1 MDKEGRQTNKIDM
14 TVYIEHNR
22 PLLLKLINKQ
32 FEMLGLDLKYEN
44 IPDDGKLQT
53 KTRRVYWYEIYNFT
67 TEEQYRTWVD
77 YVEKEVRGAAY
88 VEPEAEVMYID
99 LRYGLN
105 YINKP
110 LTQGTQLSML

>member
-1 MDKEGRQTNKIDM
+1 M

-22 PLLLKLINKQ
+22 PLLLKIINKQ
-32 FEMLGLDLKYEN
+32 FEMLGIELKYEN

-53 KTRRVYWYEIYNFT
+53 KKRRTYWYEIYSFT
-67 TEEQYRTWVD
+67 TEEQYTTWIE

-88 VEPEAEVMYID
+88 MEPENEIMYID

-110 LTQGTQLSML
+110 LTEGAQLSML